1 MKKFI
6 IERSTANKIAYA
18 IDAAAV
24 VGMFVVSY
32 IDERKIDKEEDA
44 EKRMEMNKKAYKH
57 IMYPLYAAGAAL
69 AGMCIFC
76 KNPA

>member
-1 MKKFI
+1 MKKFT

-24 VGMFVVSY
+24 AGMFIVSY
-32 IDERKIDKEEDA
+32 IDGHKIDKEEDA
-44 EKRMEMNKKAYKH
+44 ERRMEMNKKAYKH
-57 IMYPLYAAGAAL
+57 VMYPLYAAGAAL

>member
-6 IERSTANKIAYA
+6 IERSTVNKIAYA

-44 EKRMEMNKKAYKH
+44 EKRMEMSKKAYKH

>member
-24 VGMFVVSY
+24 AGMFVISY
-32 IDERKIDKEEDA
+32 IDGRKIDKEEDA
-44 EKRMEMNKKAYKH
+44 EKRMEMNMKAYKRV
-57 IMYPLYAAGAAL
+57 IYPLYVAGAAL

-76 KNPA
+76 NNPA